1 MPVTGSVSELLAR
14 ASSRTEVRPADGKGG
29 GRFER
34 VLAGGERYFVKQL
47 SPASDWV
54 MRAAGDRPRRAMHL
68 TVPACRP
75 SGAGTSRPAG
85 RRTGR
90 SAGRRALYP
99 HPGKPRRVGDLARI
113 PGRRHRPL
121 SWPVVTG

>member
-47 SPASDWV
+47 SPA
-54 MRAAGDRPRRAMHL
+54 
-68 TVPACRP
+68 
-75 SGAGTSRPAG
+75 
-85 RRTGR
+85 
-90 SAGRRALYP
+90 
-99 HPGKPRRVGDLARI
+99 
-113 PGRRHRPL
+113 
-121 SWPVVTG
+121 